1 MNCCK
6 DCPDRWVDTAAGTT
20 CHSVCARYAA
30 MRAEKDKQYAERG
43 LTWRARRTLRQSG
56 GRGRKGVA
64 DDKTFNRRFS
74 VHVLEYRPEEQQRDR
89 AWRNGLGVV
98 RKLPDSERK
107 IQA

>member
-30 MRAEKDKQYAERG
+30 MRAEKDKQYAER

-56 GRGRKGVA
+56 GREQKDDRRTSTVGAAALKNTQQKG
-64 DDKTFNRRFS
+64 N
-74 VHVLEYRPEEQQRDR
+74 PE
-89 AWRNGLGVV
+89 
-98 RKLPDSERK
+98 KLS
-107 IQA
+107 